1 MHSRD
6 AHMRARTL
14 PIYMVCVSKVT
25 GLFACTCV
33 GLLAWSTV
41 LLSKQAQGAQACLV
55 FASCTV
61 APASVFLMPA
71 FARSLFMFGPDA
83 MSPTDNFT
91 HTYTYTHAHTLSH
104 LQASLR
110 DWDSGAHYAVK
121 QDKQAAQRFR
131 AREYEQRI
139 SREQ

>member
-71 FARSLFMFGPDA
+71 FARLRICQVVDC
-83 MSPTDNFT
+83 
-91 HTYTYTHAHTLSH
+91 Y
-104 LQASLR
+104 R
-110 DWDSGAHYAVK
+110 DWGSIVLLLFL
-121 QDKQAAQRFR
+121 RFLMPLTVAFHHCYPSSYTLR
-131 AREYEQRI
+131 H
-139 SREQ
+139 